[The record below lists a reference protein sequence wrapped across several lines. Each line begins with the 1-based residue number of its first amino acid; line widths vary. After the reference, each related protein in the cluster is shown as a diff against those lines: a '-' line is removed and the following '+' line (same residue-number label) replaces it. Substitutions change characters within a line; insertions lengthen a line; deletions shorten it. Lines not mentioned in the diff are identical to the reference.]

1 MIALTQVLVATDFS
15 ETSDAA
21 LLYGRELA
29 RAFGATLHVIHVVE
43 DISGRIGDLPN
54 VPEAYVDYGRWQ
66 QDALTAARA
75 DLNARLSDEDRR
87 VLGATAV
94 AVLARTV
101 PAAILAYARNHH
113 TDLIVAGTHGRGA
126 IAHLVMGSVAERLV
140 PQAPC
145 PVLVVRHPEREFVLP
160 DALQGAV
167 KQA

>member
-66 QDALTAARA
+66 QDAHRREGGLERA
-75 DLNARLSDEDRR
+75 
-87 VLGATAV
+87 
-94 AVLARTV
+94 
-101 PAAILAYARNHH
+101 
-113 TDLIVAGTHGRGA
+113 
-126 IAHLVMGSVAERLV
+126 
-140 PQAPC
+140 
-145 PVLVVRHPEREFVLP
+145 VVR
-160 DALQGAV
+160 
-167 KQA
+167 